1 MKLKDLF
8 KVIIETGIEFDF
20 RSKEKIEQELE
31 EKNKQYSELKGK
43 EKEYFDKDKL
53 TNPFSDSKIYN
64 GTGDEEIKT
73 ILVGVDVETQEL
85 LLLDRLREKGK
96 KIDAAM
102 THHPEGKGLLDLYEV
117 MYLQSDVMSKMGMPI
132 NIAEGIMDSRI
143 KEVQEGLLPANY
155 SRAID
160 AAVLL
165 GIPFFGA
172 HTPADNCVASY
183 LQKLFDNKKPET
195 LGNVVDLLLEIE
207 EYKISYISGNG
218 PKIVNGAKNKRAGKV
233 FVDMTGGTGGPV
245 EAIKKLVE
253 AGVGTI
259 ICMHLGKE
267 HLKSARENHLN
278 VIIAGHMASD
288 TLGLNLLLDQVEK
301 KIGKLE
307 VIGCSGFKRIK
318 R

>member
-8 KVIIETGIEFDF
+8 KAIIETGIAFDF
-20 RSKEKIEQELE
+20 RSKEKIEKELE
-31 EKNKQYSELKGK
+31 QKKKEYSELKGK
-43 EKEYFDKDKL
+43 EKDFYDKDKL
-53 TNPFSDSKIYN
+53 NNPFSDSRIYN

-73 ILVGVDVETQEL
+73 ILVGVDIETQEL
-85 LLLDRLREKGK
+85 LLLDRLREKGS

-102 THHPEGKGLLDLYEV
+102 THHPEGRGLLDLYEV
-117 MYLQSDVMSKMGMPI
+117 MYLQADVMHKMGMPI
-132 NIAEGIMDSRI
+132 NVAEGIIEPRI
-143 KEVQEGLLPANY
+143 KEVHEGLLPVNY

-160 AAVLL
+160 AASLL

-183 LQKLFDNKKPET
+183 LQKIFDTKSHET
-195 LGNVVDLLLEIE
+195 LGDVIDSLLEIE
-207 EYKISYISGNG
+207 EYKISYSSGNG
-218 PKIVNGAKNKRAGKV
+218 PQIIHGAKNKRAGKV

-245 EAIKKLVE
+245 EAIKKLAE

-259 ICMHLGKE
+259 ICMHMGKD
-267 HLKSARENHLN
+267 HMKSAKENHLN
-278 VIIAGHMASD
+278 IIVAGHMASD
-288 TLGLNLLLDQVEK
+288 TLGLNLLLDQIEK
-301 KIGKLE
+301 KLGALN